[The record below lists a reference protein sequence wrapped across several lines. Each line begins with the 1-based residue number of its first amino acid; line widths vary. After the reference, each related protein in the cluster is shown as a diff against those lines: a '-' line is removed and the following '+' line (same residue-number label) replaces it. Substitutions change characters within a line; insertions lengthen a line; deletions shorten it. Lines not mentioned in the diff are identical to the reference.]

1 MHIREG
7 QIIYK
12 NGFRLVNWCAPALP
26 RNIKLFYQKYQISK
40 YLISNIKNVLA
51 KNQNKR
57 KQKEERKKK
66 KKAKATPLK
75 KKRQV
80 TKAGFK
86 S

>member
-7 QIIYK
+7 QIVYK

-26 RNIKLFYQKYQISK
+26 RNIKFT
-40 YLISNIKNVLA
+40 KNTILA

-75 KKRQV
+75 KKRQG